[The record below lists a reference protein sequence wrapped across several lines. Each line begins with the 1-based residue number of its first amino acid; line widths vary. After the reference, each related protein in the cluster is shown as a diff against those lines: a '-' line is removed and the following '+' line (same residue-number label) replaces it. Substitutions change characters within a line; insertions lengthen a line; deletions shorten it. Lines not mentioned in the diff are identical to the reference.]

1 MECGRGDRQVA
12 RCSPPLCAF
21 CVPALFVGK
30 RRGLL
35 ILSAAEESR
44 VLCGTHLRLSSCRG
58 DRQVARCSPP
68 LSRFL
73 RPGAL
78 CREEAGPLLAGL
90 FSLFY
95 FRFSFLPERNLLSE
109 SKPNRLASSASSYLR
124 SAAHQPID
132 WHEWGDA
139 AFARARA
146 EDKPILLDIGAV
158 WCHWCHVIDR
168 ESYENPEIAAIIN
181 RDFVA
186 VKVDRDERPDVDARY
201 QSAIAA
207 ISGQGGW
214 PLTGFL
220 TPGGKPFFGG
230 TYFPPDNAMGRPGF
244 RRILGTIAD
253 AYRTQRDKVEQSA
266 AALADAV
273 AKAETFADAK
283 ASVDPRLVDEMVD
296 SIVRMFD
303 LRNGGFGR
311 APKFPHPAALELLL
325 ERYQATREPHLRTV
339 VENTL
344 EQMALGGV
352 YDQLA
357 GGFHR
362 YSVDERWL
370 VPHFEKMSYDNSELL
385 KNYLHAWQVTQD
397 ALFRETAEGIIAWV
411 SAVLS
416 DQARGGFYTSQDADA
431 SLDDDGDYFT
441 WTQDEVNFALPPQEA
456 RAIELYYDVQAQG
469 EMHHNPAKNVL
480 WVAHTN
486 EEVAKQLGRME
497 SDVRLLLASARGK
510 LLAARS
516 GRPTPF
522 VDATLYTGW
531 NAMFVSAYL
540 EAAHVLQRNDCREF
554 ALKTLDR
561 LLTEAWNDAHGFAHR
576 LGGPRL
582 DGMID
587 DQVFAVGA
595 LLDAYEATLD
605 RRYFDRAERAMNLAL
620 EKYWDEE
627 KGGFFDRA
635 RDAAPL
641 GGLDVRRKPLQD
653 SPTPGANSIAA
664 IVLDRLYSYTG
675 NALYRERAAQTLET
689 FAGAVPQ
696 FGLFAASFG
705 LAALLHARHPM
716 QIVVTGAAG
725 DPAAKKLEDVASG
738 VFRFGKAVL
747 RVTPEQIDAG
757 ALAPVLQQTLPHL
770 PARSDSIGANVP
782 QALICVNASCQPP
795 ITDSQ
800 QLSAA
805 LDNIDARSAN

>member
-1 MECGRGDRQVA
+1 
-12 RCSPPLCAF
+12 
-21 CVPALFVGK
+21 
-30 RRGLL
+30 
-35 ILSAAEESR
+35 
-44 VLCGTHLRLSSCRG
+44 
-58 DRQVARCSPP
+58 
-68 LSRFL
+68 
-73 RPGAL
+73 
-78 CREEAGPLLAGL
+78 
-90 FSLFY
+90 
-95 FRFSFLPERNLLSE
+95 LSE
-109 SKPNRLASSASSYLR
+109 LKPNRLASSASSYLR

-181 RDFVA
+181 REFVA

-201 QSAIAA
+201 QSAISA

-220 TPGGKPFFGG
+220 TADGKPFFGG
-230 TYFPPDNAMGRPGF
+230 TYFPPEDAMGRPGF
-244 RRILGTIAD
+244 RRILVTIAD
-253 AYRTQRDKVEQSA
+253 AYRTQRDKVMESA
-266 AALADAV
+266 AALAEAV
-273 AKAETFADAK
+273 AKAESFGDARGK
-283 ASVDPRLVDEMVD
+283 LDARLVDDMVD
-296 SIVRMFD
+296 TIVRGFD

-311 APKFPHPAALELLL
+311 APKFPHPAALDLLL

-339 VENTL
+339 VEETL
-344 EQMALGGV
+344 RKMAQGGV

-397 ALFRETAEGIIAWV
+397 SLFRETAEGIIGWV
-411 SAVLS
+411 NEVLS
-416 DQARGGFYTSQDADA
+416 DQARGGFYTSQDADV

-441 WTQDEVNFALPPQEA
+441 WTLDEVNFALPPQEA

-480 WVAHTN
+480 WVARSTA
-486 EEVAKQLGRME
+486 EVAQQLGKME

-510 LLAARS
+510 MLAARS

-522 VDATLYTGW
+522 VDTTLYTGW

-540 EAAHVLQRNDCREF
+540 EAARVLQRNDCREF

-561 LLTEAWNDAHGFAHR
+561 LLGEAWDAEKGFAHR

-582 DGMID
+582 DGVLD
-587 DQVFAVGA
+587 DQVFAVAA
-595 LLDAYEATLD
+595 LLDAFEATLD
-605 RRYFDRAERAMNLAL
+605 RRYFDFAERAMKLTL
-620 EKYWDEE
+620 ENFWDEE
-627 KGGFFDRA
+627 HGGFFDRS
-635 RDAAPL
+635 RNAAPL

-664 IVLDRLYSYTG
+664 IVLGRLHAYTG
-675 NALYRERAAQTLET
+675 NALHSERALWTLET
-689 FAGAVPQ
+689 FAGVVPQ

-705 LAALLHARHPM
+705 LAALLSARHPM
-716 QIVVTGAAG
+716 QIVVTGSAG
-725 DPAAKKLEDVASG
+725 DPLAKKLEETAAATY
-738 VFRFGKAVL
+738 RFGKAVL
-747 RVTPEQIDAG
+747 RVTPEQIAAG
-757 ALAPVLQQTLPHL
+757 ALVPALQQTIPHL
-770 PARSDSIGANVP
+770 RADVT
-782 QALICVNASCQPP
+782 QALVCVNASCLPP
-795 ITDSQ
+795 ITDPE

-805 LDNIDARSAN
+805 LENIDARSAN